1 MTMTA
6 VMTSEG
12 DRAGPARRVSRARIH
27 RSSGQMA
34 TPSPPRSAP
43 TVPSALTQA
52 PTGRCVGLSAP
63 CPGVVD
69 NVAMQLTGR
78 QRAALLAA
86 LAGYSAF
93 LGWVLLWPS
102 AAPATTVVRFV
113 QGLALRTH
121 LVEPGL
127 LPEAR
132 VEFILNVAMVVPLAL
147 LAVWWWPAWS
157 WERWTAYGFLVS
169 VSFEL
174 LQGLLLPDR
183 TTQFV
188 DVVANTSGV
197 FLGAWGGGRLARARQ
212 RRAEET
218 SDGSRGRDPPLRE

>member
-1 MTMTA
+1 M
-6 VMTSEG
+6 
-12 DRAGPARRVSRARIH
+12 H
-27 RSSGQMA
+27 
-34 TPSPPRSAP
+34 
-43 TVPSALTQA
+43 
-52 PTGRCVGLSAP
+52 
-63 CPGVVD
+63 
-69 NVAMQLTGR
+69 LTGR

-113 QGLALRTH
+113 QGLAFRTH
-121 LVEPGL
+121 LVDPSL
-127 LPEAR
+127 LPEPR
-132 VEFILNVAMVVPLAL
+132 VEFILNVIMVVPLPL
-147 LAVWWWPAWS
+147 LAAWWWPAWS
-157 WERWTAYGFLVS
+157 WQRWTAYGFLGS

-212 RRAEET
+212 HRTEEA
-218 SDGSRGRDPPLRE
+218 SDGSRGRARP